1 MGKSSR
7 KPFTWFF
14 ISIWLLRLCHQ
25 ILQFIHIVKAIDD
38 SKIEINLWWQMFVIR
53 SHFCK
58 FFSDNFSNHVES
70 TFWFYFVKHYQFQS
84 IFGIFMIP
92 LYHQSKCVYF
102 MLSLFLSVKI
112 LGFILI
118 SGLILVLILFG
129 IIGQSSYFFLTIDP
143 QQKTMTI
150 STICVFLPFSS
161 RPNMPISCIIC
172 LFHAQ
177 FIFDCPNIGFYF
189 DFRSPFGLLPSDF
202 GVHHIGRVRSG
213 IEEVIWVVEFQTEE

>member
-25 ILQFIHIVKAIDD
+25 ILQFIHIVKAIED

-112 LGFILI
+112 SGFILI

-129 IIGQSSYFFLTIDP
+129 IIGQSSYFFLAIDLK
-143 QQKTMTI
+143 QKTMTI
-150 STICVFLPFSS
+150 STIFVFLSFSS
-161 RPNMPISCIIC
+161 RPNMPIQARLWACGRGDMST
-172 LFHAQ
+172 
-177 FIFDCPNIGFYF
+177 
-189 DFRSPFGLLPSDF
+189 SSFGIYLNPISTRGAAYAHPILMSTQSFESHRRAWILTKNPK
-202 GVHHIGRVRSG
+202 H
-213 IEEVIWVVEFQTEE
+213 